1 MTPRGARRTAPT
13 GERVP
18 PLRNVEL
25 PLAAEEFLTWLT
37 VERGRSANTL
47 AAYRRDLQAYMRWL
61 AFRGTTFDGATE
73 ADIERWVADRR
84 GSGDAPASV
93 ARGLVAVR
101 TFHRFCAEEGRAG
114 HDPAAAVAA
123 PRKPA
128 GLPKAL
134 TEAEVG
140 SLLDAVVGHEPVHKR
155 DRAILELLYGTGMR
169 IGELCA
175 LALGDLDPDIG
186 VVRVFGKGA
195 KERIVPVGRA
205 ARAAVAEW
213 LAPGGRDALAPARWA
228 RRGDADAMFLNLRGG
243 RLSRQAAWAAVRT
256 YGDRVG
262 LGDRL
267 TPHVLRHSCATH
279 MIEHGADIRIVQEL
293 LGHASVSTTQIYTK
307 VTAERL
313 RSVYQ
318 AAHPRAQ
325 RRSVP

>member
-1 MTPRGARRTAPT
+1 MTGSGSRRTRSRAD
-13 GERVP
+13 GVL
-18 PLRNVEL
+18 PLRSVEL

-37 VERGRSANTL
+37 VEKGRSGNTL

-73 ADIERWVADRR
+73 GDIERWVADRR
-84 GSGDAPASV
+84 ASGAAITSV

-101 TFHRFCAEEGRAG
+101 TFHRFCAEEGRAD
-114 HDPAAAVAA
+114 HDPAAEIAS

-134 TEAEVG
+134 SEPEITM
-140 SLLDAVVGHEPVHKR
+140 LLDAVVGHEPVHRR
-155 DRAILELLYGTGMR
+155 DRAIVELLYGTGMR

-175 LALGDLDPDIG
+175 LSLGDIDPVAG
-186 VVRVFGKGA
+186 TVRVFGKGA
-195 KERIVPVGRA
+195 KERMVPLGRA
-205 ARAAVAEW
+205 AKVAVGEW
-213 LAPGGRDALAPARWA
+213 LSPGGRGAMEPVRWA
-228 RRGDADAMFLNLRGG
+228 RRGDADAVLLNQRGG
-243 RLSRQAAWAAVRT
+243 RLSRQAAWAVVRS

-318 AAHPRAQ
+318 AAHPRA
-325 RRSVP
+325 RRR